1 MTRILAIETSCDETA
16 AAVIADGC
24 HILANVVASQIDLH
38 RRYGGVFPEVASRQH
53 VLSITPVVEQ
63 ALAEAGLDWA
73 DLDAIAVT
81 EGPGLAGSLLVG
93 VNAAKGIAFM
103 RGLPLVAV
111 NHLEGHVYSNW
122 LESKTMNDEVRM
134 MNPDSGLRDSSF
146 IIHHSSFPIL
156 VLIVSGGHTELV
168 LMEDHGRY
176 RRLGGTLDDAAGEA
190 FDKAARLLG
199 LPYPGGPMVQR
210 AAQGGDPAR
219 FPLPRALM
227 TQPEAAAA
235 HRYNFSFSGLKT
247 AVLRVV
253 REQQGAL
260 GDAQWPE
267 GYAGQVD
274 KGVGR
279 QVDKELRD
287 WEAGGDTDGVQRK
300 MQVIRDIAASFQAAV
315 ADVLVSKTLL
325 AAQDS
330 GARHVCVCGGVAA
343 NGELRRQLA
352 ERMTLPT
359 SIPPIWLC
367 TDNAAMI
374 GAAAHYRFVAGLR
387 AGWDLDVKA
396 RLPLQAW

>member
-16 AAVIADGC
+16 AAVIADGRA
-24 HILANVVASQIDLH
+24 ILSNVVASQIDLH

-53 VLSITPVVEQ
+53 VLSINPVIEQ
-63 ALAEAGLDWA
+63 ALAEAGLSWP
-73 DLDAIAVT
+73 DLDAVAVT

-122 LESKTMNDEVRM
+122 LEPERASGVRYQV
-134 MNPDSGLRDSSF
+134 PAPPALE
-146 IIHHSSFPIL
+146 FPVL

-219 FPLPRALM
+219 FPLPRALT
-227 TQPEAAAA
+227 TQPDAGR
-235 HRYNFSFSGLKT
+235 RYNFSFSGLKT
-247 AVLRVV
+247 AVLRLV
-253 REQQGAL
+253 REQQAVL
-260 GDAQWPE
+260 QDVAWPE
-267 GYAGQVD
+267 GYAAEVD
-274 KGVGR
+274 KETSR
-279 QVDKELRD
+279 QVDKETR
-287 WEAGGDTDGVQRK
+287 ETSGGGDTDDGLRK
-300 MQVIRDIAASFQAAV
+300 LQVIRDVAASLQAAV

-325 AAQDS
+325 AAADC

-352 ERMTLPT
+352 ERMTLPY

-396 RLPLQAW
+396 RLPLASW